1 MPLATLQ
8 GCPATDPGLAWG
20 AGPLPAPFRPAASLP
35 PPSASPRLTA
45 QRLWLLVRFP
55 TRLAPA
61 QEVPHPA
68 CPSGARRAGAVGH
81 PMSRAFPSQGFSG
94 PLSVPVSPSGSVLL
108 SVCWLQVGTVFLMQR
123 VKEDIIT
130 INFPGFFLKK
140 WLLEILNDLL
150 VLCSSGA
157 GSL

>member
-1 MPLATLQ
+1 
-8 GCPATDPGLAWG
+8 
-20 AGPLPAPFRPAASLP
+20 
-35 PPSASPRLTA
+35 
-45 QRLWLLVRFP
+45 
-55 TRLAPA
+55 
-61 QEVPHPA
+61 
-68 CPSGARRAGAVGH
+68 
-81 PMSRAFPSQGFSG
+81 MSRAFPSQGFSG